1 MQRMTWGALIGL
13 AGLVACGSDD
23 EATGSSTTSGAGGAG
38 TSSSSSQGVGGDAT
52 TSTGGQ
58 TGSGGDTGNG
68 GSGGSAPIVCDYQVD
83 NGVMVIEA
91 EDLPLSADWQTAS
104 AEAGF
109 TGAGYIVWT
118 GNSQNNN
125 PGQGTIS
132 VDVYVPV
139 AGRYRWRWRNRI
151 GMGTNTTEH
160 NDTWLRWPTL
170 PATGYYGMR
179 NPGNE
184 SRRFPRPTCED
195 ANLMQMVEQDPDV
208 TSAGCPNG
216 SSSDGWMKIY
226 SSGAN
231 DWRWSTRTSDNDAH
245 DIFIEVDA
253 PGVVTFEMSAR
264 ADFHLIDRIVLSEE
278 SVADNVA
285 EDTAASPTPCD

>member
-1 MQRMTWGALIGL
+1 MGRWTWGVAVGLWAL
-13 AGLVACGSDD
+13 AACGGDD
-23 EATGSSTTSGAGGAG
+23 EVTGGVGTTSTSGSGGA
-38 TSSSSSQGVGGDAT
+38 TSSSSSVGAGGDAT
-52 TSTGGQ
+52 TSTGGSAG
-58 TGSGGDTGNG
+58 TGGEGQ
-68 GSGGSAPIVCDYQVD
+68 GGSAPIVCDYRVEG
-83 NGVMVIEA
+83 GVMVIEA
-91 EDLPLSADWQTAS
+91 EDLPLSADWQTATT
-104 AEAGF
+104 EAGY
-109 TGAGYIVWT
+109 TGNGYIVWT

-151 GMGTNTTEH
+151 GMGNNTTEH

-170 PATGYYGMR
+170 PVTDYYGMK

-184 SRRFPRPTCED
+184 SRRYPKPTCD
-195 ANLMQMVEQDPDV
+195 DNNLMQTIEQDAAV
-208 TSAGCPNG
+208 ANAGCPNG
-216 SSSDGWMKIY
+216 STSNGWMKIY

-245 DIFIEVDA
+245 DIFIEVA
-253 PGVVTFEMSAR
+253 QPGVITFEMSAR

-278 SVADNVA
+278 SIADNVA
-285 EDTAASPTPCD
+285 EDTGAMPTPCD